1 MDECGLLDGDA
12 VVIWADPGATR
23 EYGSDVANP
32 ALNAVRIAAYG
43 DLDSFR
49 RELGHTA
56 QRVGRV
62 TLALAGII
70 GTLAGVA
77 VGFGFVSY
85 RRRRREQ
92 NPKAENGTGNQQ

>member
-1 MDECGLLDGDA
+1 
-12 VVIWADPGATR
+12 
-23 EYGSDVANP
+23 
-32 ALNAVRIAAYG
+32 
-43 DLDSFR
+43 
-49 RELGHTA
+49 
-56 QRVGRV
+56 V